1 MGIIDLTSSD
11 ELSLMDNLERKELL
25 DRLDKYYLEYRSS
38 LGFDDKITFG
48 FEIEFEHLEEDIVG
62 TCFKDTLPKGWK
74 VDHDD
79 TLDLGAEIITSRL
92 NDKVKTWK
100 NLRNSLYRARNI
112 GEVGINT
119 GSHIH
124 VGAQVLGTDVMVWK
138 RFLKIW
144 SVYENIIFRFC
155 YGEHTVYRPFIMEQA
170 CPLSDLYWYY
180 SKKEYDNYYEI
191 LSKINFDKYVC
202 VNFKN
207 FKDGSKERKNNTI
220 EFRCPNGTLDEVVWQ
235 NNLNLFVHILEYCNS
250 DEYNDEIINRRK
262 NINKDIS
269 YNLDYYNKI
278 DVGMAIEFADL
289 IFTNNIDKIY
299 FLRQYIKD
307 CNISNNSDEYRQV
320 KPFTRTLK

>member
-11 ELSLMDNLERKELL
+11 ELSLMDNVERKELL
-25 DRLDKYYLEYRSS
+25 NRLDKYYLEYRSS

-62 TCFKDTLPKGWK
+62 TCFKDTLPSGWK
-74 VDHDD
+74 VEHDD

-92 NDKVKTWK
+92 IDKSKTWK
-100 NLRNSLYRARNI
+100 DLRNALYRARKI

-124 VGAQVLGTDVMVWK
+124 IGAQVLGTDVNVWK

-155 YGEHTVYRPFIMEQA
+155 YGQHTTYRPFIKKQS
-170 CPLSDLYWYY
+170 CPLSDIYWYY
-180 SKKEYDNYYEI
+180 SKKDYENYFEI
-191 LSKINFDKYVC
+191 LNKINFDKFLC

-235 NNLNLFVHILEYCNS
+235 NNLNLFVHILEYCKSNGF
-250 DEYNDEIINRRK
+250 NDEIINRRK
-262 NINKDIS
+262 YLNKNVI
-269 YNLDYYNKI
+269 YNLDYYNRI
-278 DVGMAIEFADL
+278 DVEMALEFADL
-289 IFTNNIDKIY
+289 IFTSNLDKVY
-299 FLRQYIKD
+299 FLRQYIKNYD
-307 CNISNNSDEYRQV
+307 ISKNNSDYMEV
-320 KPFTRTLK
+320 KSFTRTLK